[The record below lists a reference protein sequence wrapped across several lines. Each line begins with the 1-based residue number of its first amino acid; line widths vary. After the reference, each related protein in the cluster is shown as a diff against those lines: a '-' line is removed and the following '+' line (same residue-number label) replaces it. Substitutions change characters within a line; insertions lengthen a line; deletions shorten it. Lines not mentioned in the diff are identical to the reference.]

1 MQKFGGGS
9 PRAAVA
15 ASSFS
20 ASDTM
25 QTAYQQPA
33 PVAWPVQQQTGGP
46 DAAAI
51 AAYQAQ
57 VAQYQ
62 QQMQM
67 YQRQQNPGTV
77 YNQAGF
83 VGQQAAQQAALY
95 AQQAAAYGAA
105 YGQVMLAAHLSA
117 WV

>member
-51 AAYQAQ
+51 AAYQVQ

-83 VGQQAAQQAALY
+83 VGQLFPITKALY
-95 AQQAAAYGAA
+95 TSDGAPA
-105 YGQVMLAAHLSA
+105 RLHRAR
-117 WV
+117 